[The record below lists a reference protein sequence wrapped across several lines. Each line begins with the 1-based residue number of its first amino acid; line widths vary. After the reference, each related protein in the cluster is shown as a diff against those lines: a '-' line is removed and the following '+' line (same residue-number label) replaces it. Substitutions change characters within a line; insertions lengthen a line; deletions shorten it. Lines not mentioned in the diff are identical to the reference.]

1 MQIVHETLP
10 QNNPSQK
17 KRSGGEAQGMGQN
30 SNSNIKKEYLAH
42 KRAGRVAQKVKH
54 LPSKHEAMSST
65 SAPPQ
70 YFFEEILAHH
80 VARSTLFHLWSLY
93 KQ

>member
-17 KRSGGEAQGMGQN
+17 KRSGGEAQGIGPEFQPQY
-30 SNSNIKKEYLAH
+30 KKEYLAH

-70 YFFEEILAHH
+70 YFLK
-80 VARSTLFHLWSLY
+80 RS
-93 KQ
+93 